1 MKTFLQ
7 NINDIAATHIIMPL
21 HRFFAYI
28 TLACFSLLLAVMI
41 IAPLSFWKI
50 SAIIGLYALS
60 IIAALLMWINYQLKT
75 QQQQVMH
82 EFETEIPIETEL
94 IKNPLDKDFIV

>member
-28 TLACFSLLLAVMI
+28 TMACFSLLMAVMI
-41 IAPLSFWKI
+41 IAPLSFWKL

-60 IIAALLMWINYQLKT
+60 IITALLMWINYQLTT
-75 QQQQVMH
+75 QNQQVIQ
-82 EFETEIPIETEL
+82 EFETVMPSDSKSTD
-94 IKNPLDKDFIV
+94 NSFDKDFMV

>member
-7 NINDIAATHIIMPL
+7 NINDIVATHIIMPL

-28 TLACFSLLLAVMI
+28 TLACFSLLMTVMI
-41 IAPLSFWKI
+41 LAPLSFWKL

-60 IIAALLMWINYQLKT
+60 IITALLMWINYQLKT
-75 QQQQVMH
+75 QNQQAIQ
-82 EFETEIPIETEL
+82 EFKTVPQIDMKST
-94 IKNPLDKDFIV
+94 NDSVHKDFMA

>member
-28 TLACFSLLLAVMI
+28 TLACFSLLMAVMI
-41 IAPLSFWKI
+41 IAPLSFWKL
-50 SAIIGLYALS
+50 SAITGLYALS
-60 IIAALLMWINYQLKT
+60 IITALLMWINYQLTT
-75 QQQQVMH
+75 QNQQAIQ
-82 EFETEIPIETEL
+82 EFETVMPSDTESSDDSL
-94 IKNPLDKDFIV
+94 HKDFMV